1 MPSEEIPL
9 VKLHRMQIGKNGV
22 SVESQC
28 LTLRKNIYN
37 AKHVI
42 LLVRTA
48 GEEGTLSKTSA
59 GNILHIEVYFLL
71 GDYFIT
77 PFDYP

>member
-1 MPSEEIPL
+1 MPDTEEKPST
-9 VKLHRMQIGKNGV
+9 MQ
-22 SVESQC
+22 SM
-28 LTLRKNIYN
+28 
-37 AKHVI
+37 AI
-42 LLVRTA
+42 LLVGTT
-48 GEEGTLSKTSA
+48 GGEGTLSKTSA